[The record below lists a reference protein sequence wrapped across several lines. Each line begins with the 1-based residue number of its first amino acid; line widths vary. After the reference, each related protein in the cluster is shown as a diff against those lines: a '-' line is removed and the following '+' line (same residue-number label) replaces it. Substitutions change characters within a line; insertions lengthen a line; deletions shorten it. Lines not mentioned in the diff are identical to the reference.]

1 MESRGNFEEPEVKQK
16 RQIIFVRNEI
26 LFKVSNYLYLIYVR
40 SDKLITLHL
49 DDIVLT
55 ITVAQFLA
63 CINGLSAG
71 SRISLQ
77 R

>member
-1 MESRGNFEEPEVKQK
+1 MESRGSFEEPEVKQK

-55 ITVAQFLA
+55 ITVAQ
-63 CINGLSAG
+63 
-71 SRISLQ
+71 
-77 R
+77 

>member
-16 RQIIFVRNEI
+16 RHIIFVRNEI

-55 ITVAQFLA
+55 ITVAQ
-63 CINGLSAG
+63 
-71 SRISLQ
+71 
-77 R
+77 

>member
-55 ITVAQFLA
+55 ITVAQ
-63 CINGLSAG
+63 
-71 SRISLQ
+71 
-77 R
+77 